1 MAAVKTDKEAKY
13 REIAQQVVREYAALG
28 AARAQIKSEVIVDP
42 ATDHYQV
49 LAIGWQGARRVHSVV
64 IHLEIIESKIWIQ
77 HDSTDWCVADA
88 LLEAGV
94 PRADIVLAFQPEYV
108 RADTGFAVA

>member
-1 MAAVKTDKEAKY
+1 MVAVTTDKVAKY
-13 REIAQQVVREYAALG
+13 REVAQQAVREYAALG
-28 AARAQIKSEVIVDP
+28 AARAQIKSEVIIDP
-42 ATDHYQV
+42 VTDHYQV
-49 LAIGWQGARRVHSVV
+49 MAIGWQGARRVHSVV
-64 IHLEIIESKIWIQ
+64 IHLEIIAGKIWIQ

-94 PRADIVLAFQPEYV
+94 PQADIVLAFQPEDV